1 MEKAEIHGVP
11 VFKNVDV
18 IARMNSTETI
28 KQAVAGGPGNFHPC
42 PGWLPGEKG
51 RNPPDKVS
59 EDRRPGQK
67 WTFTW
72 YTARIYALSR

>member
-28 KQAVAGGPGNFHPC
+28 KQAVAGGLGDPSC
-42 PGWLPGEKG
+42 PGWLPGKRKKPTG
-51 RNPPDKVS
+51 
-59 EDRRPGQK
+59 
-67 WTFTW
+67 
-72 YTARIYALSR
+72 